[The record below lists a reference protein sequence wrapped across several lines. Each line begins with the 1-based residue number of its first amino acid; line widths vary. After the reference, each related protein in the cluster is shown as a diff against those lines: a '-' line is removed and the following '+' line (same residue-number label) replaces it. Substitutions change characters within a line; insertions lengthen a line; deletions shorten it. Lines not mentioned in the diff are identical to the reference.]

1 MPKIKRTYAAPG
13 ALQPFDQGRDVD
25 GAAQPMAGSREVAT
39 TPPVAAPTYAAPS
52 PEPASHSLAGSVV
65 ARGTVAAPIYAA
77 PQAIASGKVKE
88 PSRPADAAPHRRI
101 DDYDVDKLV
110 FWVCVLLFA
119 IAFAWVR

>member
-1 MPKIKRTYAAPG
+1 MPKIKRTYAAP
-13 ALQPFDQGRDVD
+13 R
-25 GAAQPMAGSREVAT
+25 GSHKTVSDSVLPE
-39 TPPVAAPTYAAPS
+39 VAAPTYAAPS